1 MTKKDFNKFR
11 FEGLEARQA
20 SNKYMTMKRV
30 SDDKNKIVVRVAEI
44 HLQPTKYGYALI
56 LDNKHVVFLKPWQVS
71 ENYFSNEVI
80 LNRKYFN
87 VKEWGDW
94 EVFSEKPQN
103 LEFDN
108 WLKAAHEQQEAGTEV
123 KWRV

>member
-56 LDNKHVVFLKPWQVS
+56 LDKKHVVFLKPWQVN

-80 LNRKYFN
+80 LNREYFN
-87 VKEWGDW
+87 AKEWGDW
-94 EVFSEKPQN
+94 EYFSEKPQN

-108 WLKAAHEQQEAGTEV
+108 WLKAAQEQQEAGTEV

>member
-1 MTKKDFNKFR
+1 M
-11 FEGLEARQA
+11 
-20 SNKYMTMKRV
+20 
-30 SDDKNKIVVRVAEI
+30 
-44 HLQPTKYGYALI
+44 
-56 LDNKHVVFLKPWQVS
+56 
-71 ENYFSNEVI
+71 I

-103 LEFDN
+103 LEFEN
-108 WLKAAHEQQEAGTEV
+108 WLKVAQKQQEAGTEV